1 MAKGSGH
8 IGRKVATAAS
18 ILLIAAGIALA
29 GGVAWMN
36 DRADN
41 VPASPRGVAAD
52 GAGGIECPWEFEEVD
67 WEGWGAE
74 NPDVIGWVQ
83 MPGTDISLPVAAA
96 DAENPDFY
104 LHHDVYGNWNFA
116 GVPYLDAECEGDFDC
131 GIAVIYGHHL
141 NNGTVFSVLAEYSDQ
156 SFAEEHPHILLQT
169 RDWKRVYEVEYAEVV
184 NASVPTKRCT
194 FASTGDFREY
204 LEAGRGRADAVLK
217 DASPARMCA
226 LQLVTCSYSTYR
238 NERTV
243 VTATVAEEYR

>member
-8 IGRKVATAAS
+8 IGRKIATAAS

-41 VPASPRGVAAD
+41 VPASPRGLAAD
-52 GAGGIECPWEFEEVD
+52 GADGIECPWDFEEID
-67 WEGWGAE
+67 WEGWEAE

-83 MPGTDISLPVAAA
+83 VPGTDISLPVAAA
-96 DAENPDFY
+96 ESDDPDFY
-104 LHHDVYGNWNFA
+104 LHHDVHGNWNFA

-131 GIAVIYGHHL
+131 GVAVIYGHHL
-141 NNGTVFSVLAEYSDQ
+141 DNGTVFSVLAEYSDRA
-156 SFAEEHPHILLQT
+156 FAEEHPHIFLQT

-194 FASTGDFREY
+194 FASAEDFHEF
-204 LEAGRGRADAVLK
+204 LEAGRGRAECVLK
-217 DASPARMCA
+217 DASPERHTA

-243 VTATVAEEYR
+243 VTATGAEEYR

>member
-1 MAKGSGH
+1 MAKGCGH

-52 GAGGIECPWEFEEVD
+52 GAGGIECPWEFEEID

-83 MPGTDISLPVAAA
+83 VPGTDISLPVAAA
-96 DAENPDFY
+96 DAENPEFY
-104 LHHDVYGNWNFA
+104 LHHDVYGSWNFA

-184 NASVPTKRCT
+184 NASAPTKRCT

-204 LEAGRGRADAVLK
+204 LEAGRKRAHVVLK
-217 DASPARMCA
+217 DASPTRMCA